1 MKIFFDHI
9 TGKLTHHDIVY
20 SLALAEFNIS
30 EYDYAL
36 DNGWI
41 PLSWYYTKMKKLT
54 WLNARTT
61 RLLLNKFSFSKK
73 QKYKLRSDVTY
84 KVVDQVDD
92 KVKQEQADI
101 YKKYIRHKNYHE
113 INHEAESE
121 DFFIFRDDPI
131 DWKTFLYYHDEKLV
145 AFTEFFTH
153 NKQILTGQFAWNDEN
168 DKLGVGT
175 FATLSEIKW
184 AIDNNYEKYY
194 LSYGYE
200 NSSIYKSKFDGF
212 EFWTGR
218 EWCSDINLF
227 KELCKNDSEIKTLTD
242 LNEYQEK
249 YFDLILGGHSRQW
262 VV

>member
-1 MKIFFDHI
+1 VKIFFDHI

-20 SLALAEFNIS
+20 SMALAEFEPN
-30 EYDYAL
+30 EYNYAF

-73 QKYKLRSDVTY
+73 QKYKLRSDITF
-84 KVVDQVDD
+84 KIVDKIDEET
-92 KVKQEQADI
+92 KKQQGDI
-101 YKKYIRHKNYHE
+101 YRKYAKHKGYDE
-113 INHEAESE
+113 EE
-121 DFFIFRDDPI
+121 FFAFREDPI
-131 DWKTFLYYHDEKLV
+131 DWKTFLYYHGDKLI
-145 AFTEFFTH
+145 AFTEFYDFGKHLFT
-153 NKQILTGQFAWNDEN
+153 GSFAWDYEN

-218 EWCSDINLF
+218 EWCSNINLF

-249 YFDLILGGHSRQW
+249 YFNLILGGHSRQW
-262 VV
+262 II